1 MIDFFLNDKNV
12 TYYTGL
18 LNILYLVVALFQ
30 EVILQDVFG
39 ISKPSCCVI
48 TFYSLSVL
56 CVIGGGALA
65 DMIFLV

>member
-30 EVILQDVFG
+30 EVFLQVVFG

-48 TFYSLSVL
+48 TFYSLSVP
-56 CVIGGGALA
+56 V
-65 DMIFLV
+65 